1 MRAGMGSD
9 ASAMR
14 RGNGYTMTR
23 RTRPT
28 RGGNG
33 RVATGELERKIDEI
47 AREVGEVK
55 VLVAGMMPRAE
66 VDGELAR
73 RVSLEVYTADQRAT
87 NERLLHLEGS
97 PMRLIAYLGAA
108 SGCLGVLVS
117 AFMVMLYI
125 AGIVIMHYKP

>member
-1 MRAGMGSD
+1 M
-9 ASAMR
+9 ASA
-14 RGNGYTMTR
+14 
-23 RTRPT
+23 
-28 RGGNG
+28 
-33 RVATGELERKIDEI
+33 ELERKIDEI

-87 NERLLHLEGS
+87 HERLLRLEAS
-97 PMRLIAYLGAA
+97 PMRVISYFGVA

-117 AFMVMLYI
+117 ALMAMLYI
-125 AGIVIMHYKP
+125 AGVVIVHYKP